1 MLDITCVI
9 MVAMTISSII
19 MSMVDGWAPSNPSMY
34 FMIQLA
40 APVFSRAPPSDSAPP
55 KNTMSP
61 SPHFS
66 EHLPIQ

>member
-1 MLDITCVI
+1 
-9 MVAMTISSII
+9 
-19 MSMVDGWAPSNPSMY
+19 
-34 FMIQLA
+34 
-40 APVFSRAPPSDSAPP
+40 VFSRAPPSDSAPP